1 MNNSINTKRI
11 SQVEIVFKIWFY
23 LYVILSTCNLTYGKE
38 IISVCMWPML
48 LLGAGLVLYR
58 LIHIKEYIHMPNLWI
73 LILFFASYLFSMVT
87 NLQYESKRGLVTMVF
102 WVFYFGILY
111 TFRENDSQERV
122 RKEFELMAAVHIFY
136 ALVMTLIS
144 LGMMAVG
151 YSSSYIDKNNGNYEV
166 CSGFHD
172 GRLWGAFQDPNLGAI
187 VCCTAIA
194 LCIYFIWK
202 RKEKILKAV
211 LAVFILLFLLYIA
224 FSDSRNGLVSIG
236 TGMAAYAFLRGFY
249 KERRLKKQWINLAT
263 AVLVGAVCF
272 FIPEGIKYTY
282 NYVVEQEQQAQQT
295 EQAKSTQSQNST
307 EKKSGSTSSSS
318 SQKKSQTTAS
328 QGKDTSGSN
337 TSGSNTSGSSTSGSN
352 TSGSSTSGSNTSGS
366 SSGTSGNSTSGT
378 SKKTTAAPVKRN
390 YSLEGDIS
398 NRRFDLW
405 KSAVEVALSRPLTGT
420 SFPGIVPYAKENLP
434 DTYIVNN
441 DHWDYSTMDNE
452 VLNVFVSQGFPG
464 LLILA
469 VLVAAVLKYIFSR
482 IWKLDKAEFHRALI
496 LLICII
502 MLTASSMFQATMFY
516 QNSTDANMFWM
527 FLGYL
532 IFMLKDNP
540 GKSDKKEQV
549 KI

>member
-1 MNNSINTKRI
+1 MNSTKTMKRL
-11 SQVEIVFKIWFY
+11 SQAEIVFKLWFY

-38 IISVCMWPML
+38 IISICMWPML

-58 LIHIKEYIHMPNLWI
+58 LVHIKEYVRMPNLWI
-73 LILFFASYLFSMVT
+73 LILLFVSYLFSMAA
-87 NLQYESKRGLVTMVF
+87 NLQYESKKGLVTMVF
-102 WVFYFGILY
+102 WVLYFGILY
-111 TFRENDSQERV
+111 AFRDSDSQERV
-122 RKEFELMAAVHIFY
+122 RKEFHLMAAVHILY

-151 YSSSYIDKNNGNYEV
+151 YSSSYIDKSNGNYEV

-194 LCIYFIWK
+194 LCIYFMGK
-202 RKEKILKAV
+202 KKEKLWKAAFSV
-211 LAVFILLFLLYIA
+211 CILLFLFYIA

-236 TGMAAYAFLRGFY
+236 AGMAAYAFLRGY
-249 KERRLKKQWINLAT
+249 YRERRWKKQWINLAA
-263 AVLVGAVCF
+263 AVLVGAICF
-272 FIPEGIKYTY
+272 FLPEGIKYSY
-282 NYVVEQEQQAQQT
+282 NYAVGQQIQQQAEQT
-295 EQAKSTQSQNST
+295 KTAQNQSSANKSSSSSSSA
-307 EKKSGSTSSSS
+307 KKSGSAN
-318 SQKKSQTTAS
+318 KS
-328 QGKDTSGSN
+328 SGS
-337 TSGSNTSGSSTSGSN
+337 T
-352 TSGSSTSGSNTSGS
+352 GS
-366 SSGTSGNSTSGT
+366 SSGSGKSSASG
-378 SKKTTAAPVKRN
+378 KKTTTSKTPAAPVKRN

-405 KSAVEVALSRPLTGT
+405 KSAVEVGLSRPLTGT

-452 VLNVFVSQGFPG
+452 ILNVFVSQGFPG

-469 VLVAAVLKYIFSR
+469 VLVIALIRYVFAR
-482 IWKLDKAEFHRALI
+482 IWKLEKGDFAAAQV
-496 LLICII
+496 LLTCIV
-502 MLTASSMFQATMFY
+502 MLSASSMFQATMFY

-532 IFMLKDNP
+532 VFMLKEIPAKNSE
-540 GKSDKKEQV
+540 KVQV
-549 KI
+549 QV

>member
-38 IISVCMWPML
+38 IISICMWPML

-102 WVFYFGILY
+102 WVLYFGILY

-144 LGMMAVG
+144 LGMMVVG

-187 VCCTAIA
+187 VCCTAIV
-194 LCIYFIWK
+194 LCMYFIWK
-202 RKEKILKAV
+202 RKEKLWKAV

-249 KERRLKKQWINLAT
+249 KERRLKKQWINLAA
-263 AVLVGAVCF
+263 AVLVGVVCF

-282 NYVVEQEQQAQQT
+282 NYAVEQEQQAQQT
-295 EQAKSTQSQNST
+295 EQAKSAQSQNST
-307 EKKSGSTSSSS
+307 GQKSGSTSSSS
-318 SQKKSQTTAS
+318 SQKKSQSAAS
-328 QGKDTSGSN
+328 QKKGTSGNS
-337 TSGSNTSGSSTSGSN
+337 TSGSS
-352 TSGSSTSGSNTSGS
+352 STSGRSTSGS
-366 SSGTSGNSTSGT
+366 SSGTSGSSTSGT

-469 VLVAAVLKYIFSR
+469 VLAATVLKYIFSR
-482 IWKLDKAEFHRALI
+482 IWKLDKAGFHRALI
-496 LLICII
+496 LMTCII

>member
-1 MNNSINTKRI
+1 MNSSINTKGI
-11 SQVEIVFKIWFY
+11 SQAEIVFKIWFY
-23 LYVILSTCNLTYGKE
+23 LYVILSTCNLTYGRE
-38 IISVCMWPML
+38 IIAAFMWPML
-48 LLGAGLVLYR
+48 LLGAGLVVYR
-58 LIHIKEYIHMPNLWI
+58 LIHIKEYIHMPMLWI
-73 LILFFASYLFSMVT
+73 LILLFASYLFSMVT
-87 NLQYESKRGLVTMVF
+87 NLQYESKNGLVTMVF

-111 TFRENDSQERV
+111 TFREDDSQDRV
-122 RKEFELMAAVHIFY
+122 RKEFERMAGVHILY

-144 LGMMAVG
+144 LGMMAAG

-194 LCIYFIWK
+194 LCLYFIWK
-202 RKEKILKAV
+202 RKEKIWKAV

-236 TGMAAYAFLRGFY
+236 TGMAAYAFFRGFY
-249 KERRLKKQWINLAT
+249 RERRWKKQWINLAA

-282 NYVVEQEQQAQQT
+282 NYAVEQQAQQR
-295 EQAKSTQSQNST
+295 EEADSAQNSNSAEKQPET
-307 EKKSGSTSSSS
+307 TAGADSEKKEAAA
-318 SQKKSQTTAS
+318 AS
-328 QGKDTSGSN
+328 QEKGAGE
-337 TSGSNTSGSSTSGSN
+337 
-352 TSGSSTSGSNTSGS
+352 S
-366 SSGTSGNSTSGT
+366 SSGESSAAESSTPESSATESGAPESTAPEKSPSG
-378 SKKTTAAPVKRN
+378 KTEKPEAAPVKRN

-405 KSAVEVALSRPLTGT
+405 KSAAEVALSRPLTGT

-452 VLNVFVSQGFPG
+452 VLNIFVSQGFPG

-469 VLVAAVLKYIFSR
+469 ALAAAVLRYIFTR
-482 IWKLDKAEFHRALI
+482 IWKLDKAGFFRALT
-496 LLICII
+496 LLTCII

-532 IFMLKDNP
+532 VFMLKDDP
-540 GKSDKKEQV
+540 KKTEKKEQV

>member
-1 MNNSINTKRI
+1 MNSSKNTKRL

-38 IISVCMWPML
+38 IIAVCMWPML

-58 LIHIKEYIHMPNLWI
+58 LIHIKEYIRMPNLWI

-87 NLQYESKRGLVTMVF
+87 NLQYESKKGLVTMVF
-102 WVFYFGILY
+102 WILYFGILY
-111 TFRENDSQERV
+111 TFRESDSQERV
-122 RKEFELMAAVHIFY
+122 KKEFELMAAVHIFY
-136 ALVMTLIS
+136 ALIMTLIS

-151 YSSSYIDKNNGNYEV
+151 YSNSYIDKSNGNYEV

-187 VCCTAIA
+187 VCCTAIV
-194 LCIYFIWK
+194 LCMYFIWK
-202 RKEKILKAV
+202 RREKLWKIFLS
-211 LAVFILLFLLYIA
+211 VFIVLFLLYIA

-236 TGMAAYAFLRGFY
+236 TGMAVYAFLRGFY
-249 KERRLKKQWINLAT
+249 KERRLKKQWINLAA

-272 FIPEGIKYTY
+272 FIPEGIKYSY
-282 NYVVEQEQQAQQT
+282 NYVVGQEVQQAEQT
-295 EQAKSTQSQNST
+295 KTAQNQSST
-307 EKKSGSTSSSS
+307 EKTTGSSSGSTKKSGSSSSS
-318 SQKKSQTTAS
+318 SAAKKNSGTTTSKGTAS
-328 QGKDTSGSN
+328 
-337 TSGSNTSGSSTSGSN
+337 SGSS
-352 TSGSSTSGSNTSGS
+352 
-366 SSGTSGNSTSGT
+366 
-378 SKKTTAAPVKRN
+378 KKSTAAPVKRN

-405 KSAVEVALSRPLTGT
+405 KSAIEVGLSRPLTGT

-469 VLVAAVLKYIFSR
+469 VLVIVAIKYVFSR
-482 IWKLDKAEFHRALI
+482 IWKLGKEEFQRAQV
-496 LLICII
+496 LLTCIV
-502 MLTASSMFQATMFY
+502 MLSASSMFQATMFY
-516 QNSTDANMFWM
+516 QNSIDANMFWM
-527 FLGYL
+527 YLGYL
-532 IFMLKDNP
+532 VFMLKEIP
-540 GKSDKKEQV
+540 EKKNEKVQV
-549 KI
+549 KV